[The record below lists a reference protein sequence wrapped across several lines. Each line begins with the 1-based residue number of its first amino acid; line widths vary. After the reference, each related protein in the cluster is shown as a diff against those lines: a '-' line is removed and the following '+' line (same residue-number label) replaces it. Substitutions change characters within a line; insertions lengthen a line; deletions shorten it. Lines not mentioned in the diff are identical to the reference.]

1 MTILER
7 TANRELDDS
16 ILSPLTE
23 PPDRAEVVVVGGGIV
38 GASVAYHLTE
48 LGVHDVVVVERGRL
62 TNGTTWHAAG
72 LVAEVRGTHALTE
85 LSRINA
91 DLYAALPAETGV
103 ETGFRRVG
111 SMTVARTTARMH
123 EYLYGA
129 SIARDAGIEVHE
141 LTPHELR
148 EHWRPIEIDD
158 VVGGTLY
165 PRDGTVNPGDAAL
178 ALAKGAHDRGAG
190 FAFGTSVTGFASDG
204 GRVCAVETDRGT
216 IEAGSVVLAAG
227 LWTSELAR
235 LAGASVP
242 LYPAEHVWAITQPVD
257 GAVETLP
264 ILRDLDGYFYVRHYQ
279 GGYMVGAFEPRGK
292 PKAPGDIDTGGFV
305 EFGPDWDH
313 FEPVLAK
320 ARERLPELRDA
331 EFRHYLRA
339 PESFTPDSNFHLG
352 EFPELPGLFV
362 AAGMNSQG
370 IIYGPGAGKAL
381 AEWIVEGA
389 PTMDLTEV
397 DVARSGRWANNR
409 AWLHARTSESLGRLY
424 AMHWPALQPGTAR
437 GVRRFPLEDR
447 LRAAGAAFGEAGGW
461 ERPAWYEPGADAHP
475 TWDHDFDRPSWF
487 PAVADEVR
495 AAREGAAL
503 FDLSSYAK
511 FLVQGPEALASLD
524 ALCASSIDVPVGR
537 VVYTTICN
545 ERGGI
550 EMDPTITRMGEESF
564 LVVAPTLYQ
573 RRTEMLLR
581 GALSDGATA
590 TDVTSGFAVLHVA
603 GPASRDVLASI
614 VDADVSNDAFPF
626 LTAQEVDV
634 AWAKG
639 WALRASFTG
648 ELGWELY
655 VPTEFARGV
664 YDAIVEAGAEA
675 GLRHAGAF
683 AFDALRLERGFR
695 SWGHDIGF
703 LDDPFIAGLGF
714 TVRLGKAADFVG
726 KTALA
731 AVLDEPHDRRLVSV
745 KLAETERTLW
755 HGESLLRDDE
765 RVGHVT
771 SGAYGFTV
779 GGGVGLAWVHGP
791 DGVDD
796 AWLDSGDWRV
806 EIRDQQV
813 PATVHARPFY
823 DPSGA
828 RARA

>member
-1 MTILER
+1 MTIPER

-16 ILSPLTE
+16 ILSPLSE

-38 GASVAYHLTE
+38 GASVAYHLTK
-48 LGVHDVVVVERGRL
+48 LGVGDVVVVERGRL

-91 DLYAALPAETGV
+91 DLYERLPAETGV
-103 ETGFRRVG
+103 ETGLRRVG
-111 SMTVARTTARMH
+111 SMTVARTSARMQ

-129 SIARDAGIEVHE
+129 SIARDAGIEVYV
-141 LTPHELR
+141 LTSNELR
-148 EHWRPIEIDD
+148 DHWPPIEIDD

-178 ALAKGAHDRGAG
+178 ALAKGAYDAGAR
-190 FAFGTSVTGFASDG
+190 FVFGASVTGFTADG
-204 GRVCAVETDRGT
+204 GRISAVDTDRGT
-216 IEAGSVVLAAG
+216 IEAGAVVLAAG

-235 LAGASVP
+235 LAGVSVP
-242 LYPAEHVWAITQPVD
+242 LYPAEHVWVITEPTE
-257 GAVETLP
+257 GAEETLP

-292 PKAPGDIDTGGFV
+292 PKAPGDIDTGGFT
-305 EFGPDWDH
+305 ELGPDWDH
-313 FEPVLAK
+313 FDPVLTKAK
-320 ARERLPELRDA
+320 ERLPELRGVA
-331 EFRHYLRA
+331 FRHYLRA

-352 EFPELPGLFV
+352 EFPELPGMFI

-397 DVARSGRWANNR
+397 DVARSSRWSNNR
-409 AWLHARTSESLGRLY
+409 AWLHARTAESLGRLY

-437 GVRRFPLEDR
+437 GVRRLSLEDR
-447 LRAAGAAFGEAGGW
+447 LRAAGAAFGEAAGW
-461 ERPAWYEPGADAHP
+461 ERPAWYEPGSTDEPAWAY
-475 TWDHDFDRPSWF
+475 DFDRPSWF
-487 PAVADEVR
+487 ESVREEVR
-495 AAREGAAL
+495 ATRQAAAL

-511 FLVQGPEALASLD
+511 FLVQGAGVCAALD
-524 ALCASSIDVPVGR
+524 RLCTSAIDVSIGK
-537 VVYTTICN
+537 VVYTTVCN
-545 ERGGI
+545 ERGGV
-550 EMDPTITRMGEESF
+550 EMDPTVTRLGEETF
-564 LVVAPTLYQ
+564 LIVAPTLYQ

-581 GALSDGATA
+581 AGNGVTV
-590 TDVTSGFAVLHVA
+590 TDVTSGYAVLHVA
-603 GPASRDVLASI
+603 GPAARDVLGPV
-614 VDADVSNDAFPF
+614 VDTGLSNEAFPF
-626 LTAQEVDV
+626 LTAREVDA
-634 AWAKG
+634 AWAKA

-655 VPTEFARGV
+655 VPTEFAAGV
-664 YDAIVEAGAEA
+664 YDAIVEAGATA

-683 AFDALRLERGFR
+683 AFEALRLERGFR
-695 SWGHDIGF
+695 SWGHDVGA
-703 LDDPFIAGLGF
+703 LDDPFISGLGL
-714 TVRLGKAADFVG
+714 TVKLGKEADFVG
-726 KTALA
+726 KAALA
-731 AVLDEPHDRRLVSV
+731 ALVTDPHERRLVSV
-745 KLAETERTLW
+745 KLDEPERTLW
-755 HGESLLRDDE
+755 HGESVLRDDE

-771 SGAYGFTV
+771 SGAYGFTL

-796 AWLDSGDWRV
+796 AWLDSGTWRV
-806 EIRDQQV
+806 EIRDRQV
-813 PATVHARPFY
+813 PASVHARAFY